1 MRSLVNGEISKVLEV
16 SNLLEE
22 PNIKYYKTGKF
33 TGFCS
38 TDENTD
44 KALKYYRNRNVFLDC
59 NVKHSSNIK
68 DLIQAGDIV
77 IYTINC
83 KIADIDIVKEHT
95 DSRTL
100 KKTLRVGLWSLE
112 QVNIKQI
119 LTKEQF
125 ERESYRVEE

>member
-1 MRSLVNGEISKVLEV
+1 MEEIKENEFVRDRDGFIIKVNEIQDYKEDDDIWY
-16 SNLLEE
+16 EE
-22 PNIKYYKTGKF
+22 NI
-33 TGFCS
+33 
-38 TDENTD
+38 
-44 KALKYYRNRNVFLDC
+44 LKGTWKSMI
-59 NVKHSSNIK
+59 VKHSSNIK
-68 DLIQAGDIV
+68 DLIQAGDII

-100 KKTLRVGLWSLE
+100 EKSLRVGLWSLE

-125 ERESYRVEE
+125 ERKSYRLEE